1 MTSTLL
7 PLLAGLAVG
16 WGLHALWEWVLDGAA
31 PLAAWWPDVRV
42 GDVREFERNGYLY
55 YAIVRRLFTRRGKSL
70 VEYQVWREDVPE
82 PEDDGRGLWRK
93 GRLDFVSVYTKRVRR
108 GGETPSSPARDDV
121 RVGDVRE
128 FEGEGYLYRA
138 IVRRLFTRRGVS
150 LVEYQSWRDD
160 KPEPE
165 DDGLWLSVESRD
177 RFTSVFHRMARRG
190 GEPPSSPSPPSSP
203 ARGDASAEDVDA
215 CGVRVGDV
223 YTSDASDGYRD
234 SWSTLAAVRWL
245 FMREGLVFVRY
256 QSWRSDR
263 REPEDGGRRLCW
275 ERSLGNFLDAYPKRV
290 RRGGEPA
297 EASSAA
303 SGAPSQQE

>member
-108 GGETPSSPARDDV
+108 GGET
-121 RVGDVRE
+121 
-128 FEGEGYLYRA
+128 
-138 IVRRLFTRRGVS
+138 
-150 LVEYQSWRDD
+150 
-160 KPEPE
+160 
-165 DDGLWLSVESRD
+165 
-177 RFTSVFHRMARRG
+177 
-190 GEPPSSPSPPSSP
+190 PSSPSPPSSP